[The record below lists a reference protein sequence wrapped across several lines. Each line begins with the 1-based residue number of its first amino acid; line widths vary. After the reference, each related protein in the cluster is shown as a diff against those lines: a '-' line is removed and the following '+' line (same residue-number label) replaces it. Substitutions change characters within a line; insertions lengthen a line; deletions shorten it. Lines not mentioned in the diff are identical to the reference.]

1 MITLLKRK
9 ANAAV
14 VLPVLPYALKMQLI
28 WLPTKKVFYILKLTA
43 MYV

>member
-1 MITLLKRK
+1 MITLFETQSECCGCS
-9 ANAAV
+9 ACSAV
-14 VLPVLPYALKMQLI
+14 CPKMQLI